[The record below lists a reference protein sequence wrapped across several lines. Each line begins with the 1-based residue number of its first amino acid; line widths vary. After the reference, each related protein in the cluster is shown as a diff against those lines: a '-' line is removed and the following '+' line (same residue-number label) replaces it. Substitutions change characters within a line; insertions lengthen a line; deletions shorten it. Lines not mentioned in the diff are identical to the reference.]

1 MTIRTTQT
9 TVHFSSPFLLEG
21 LDAAQPAGD
30 YRVDHDEELVEGLSR
45 LAWRQVG
52 AFIHLPRIGNAAA
65 THQMVPI
72 NSADLQSA
80 LERDL
85 RS

>member
-9 TVHFSSPFLLEG
+9 TVHFSSPFRLQG
-21 LDAAQPAGD
+21 LDSAQPAGD
-30 YRVDHDEELVEGLSR
+30 YRVDYDEELVEGLSL

-52 AFIHLPRIGNAAA
+52 AFLHLPGIGRPA
-65 THQMVPI
+65 TRFQIVPI
-72 NSADLQSA
+72 DSADLKSA

-85 RS
+85 GS

>member
-9 TVHFSSPFLLEG
+9 TVHFSSPFRLQG

-45 LAWRQVG
+45 LAWRHVG
-52 AFIHLPRIGNAAA
+52 AFIHLPRIGMPAA
-65 THQMVPI
+65 TYQMVPI
-72 NSADLQSA
+72 TSADLQSA

>member
-9 TVHFSSPFLLEG
+9 TVHFSSPFQLNG

-30 YRVDHDEELVEGLSR
+30 YRVDYDEELLEGVSC

-52 AFIHLPRIGNAAA
+52 AFLHLPGIGRPATTFRI
-65 THQMVPI
+65 VPI
-72 NSADLQSA
+72 DSADLKSA
-80 LERDL
+80 LERDIG
-85 RS
+85 S